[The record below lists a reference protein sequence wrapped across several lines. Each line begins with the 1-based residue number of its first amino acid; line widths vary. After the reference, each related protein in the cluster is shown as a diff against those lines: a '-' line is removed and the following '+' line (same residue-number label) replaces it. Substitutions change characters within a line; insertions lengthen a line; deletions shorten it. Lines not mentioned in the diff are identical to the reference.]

1 MFDADTGADLS
12 PPSASTPHA
21 SNSSEPELSDPDS
34 VEPYSPGSSGQDSPA
49 TNDAEMS
56 LEAAQKD
63 ADKNFPSTPVDAVS
77 SPCGKPPSSR
87 PPNDPSSQK
96 TWIEYQLV
104 DDKGKA
110 VPDVRYRVK
119 STDGSMIDGVF
130 DKLGKARIASLD
142 PGNCKIWLL
151 DVDGKEWKKG

>member
-12 PPSASTPHA
+12 SASAATA
-21 SNSSEPELSDPDS
+21 QTSAASEPEPSDLDS
-34 VEPYSPGSSGQDSPA
+34 VEPYSPGPGGQDSPA
-49 TNDAEMS
+49 TNDAEMT

-77 SPCGKPPSSR
+77 SPCGTPPSSG
-87 PPNDPSSQK
+87 PPNNPSPQK

-110 VPDVRYRVK
+110 VPGVRYRVK

-130 DKLGKARIASLD
+130 DKHGKARIASLD

>member
-1 MFDADTGADLS
+1 MT
-12 PPSASTPHA
+12 
-21 SNSSEPELSDPDS
+21 
-34 VEPYSPGSSGQDSPA
+34 
-49 TNDAEMS
+49 

-87 PPNDPSSQK
+87 PPNNLSPQK
-96 TWIEYQLV
+96 TWIEYLLV

-110 VPDVRYRVK
+110 VPGVRYRVK

-130 DKLGKARIASLD
+130 DKYGKARIASLD